1 MTASLLGSISTYS
14 VELLSHLVFHMS
26 ICFFFVLVLAE
37 KRISILQYNP
47 SRGHRPIVDTC
58 ANEAIPQ
65 WGKRR
70 LITFVYLQ
78 NMSMVVKQCCGY
90 LPFLSLESCCLEF
103 VWNNHYHELGTERA
117 ISLIQV
123 CILWWMSDKVPQGQ
137 GFDPEQPLPRG
148 KHDWE
153 KLNVEFTIFN
163 LVIRLSISLLRV
175 LLICRPFKMCM
186 GFWLDG
192 MTQSRL
198 YCLPF
203 PSFVPPPGKLLQV
216 SIHSS
221 VVGLKTC

>member
-1 MTASLLGSISTYS
+1 MYQNYLGTILAVYQLIPWSCSHIWFSTCP
-14 VELLSHLVFHMS
+14 FG
-26 ICFFFVLVLAE
+26 FFFVLVLAE

-123 CILWWMSDKVPQGQ
+123 CVC
-137 GFDPEQPLPRG
+137 
-148 KHDWE
+148 
-153 KLNVEFTIFN
+153 VC
-163 LVIRLSISLLRV
+163 VCACACARV
-175 LLICRPFKMCM
+175 CVCVCVHP
-186 GFWLDG
+186 
-192 MTQSRL
+192 
-198 YCLPF
+198 
-203 PSFVPPPGKLLQV
+203 
-216 SIHSS
+216 
-221 VVGLKTC
+221 